1 MMNNTLHQLIAQ
13 LGELRVEKKRLEYD
27 LNEVKKRIT
36 AKERDI
42 MDAMDD
48 QQITESRS
56 EAGKVTLGEAVYPQ
70 VEDWD
75 AVYHWQVEQIRKAIE
90 EGRDPDN
97 DHLLHFF
104 EKRMGVLAY
113 REALNNGITIPGV
126 LPFTKRKITFK
137 ET

>member
-1 MMNNTLHQLIAQ
+1 MMDNTLHQLIAQ
-13 LGELRVEKKRLEYD
+13 LGELRAEKKRLEYD

-75 AVYHWQVEQIRKAIE
+75 AFHNWILENGY
-90 EGRDPDN
+90 
-97 DHLLHFF
+97 LHFL
-104 EKRMGVLAY
+104 EKRPAVLAY
-113 REALNNGITIPGV
+113 REALEGSIAVPGV

>member
-1 MMNNTLHQLIAQ
+1 MDNTLHDLISQ
-13 LGELRVEKKRLEYD
+13 LGELRAIKKKAEY
-27 LNEVKKRIT
+27 EARVAGEQIA
-36 AKERDI
+36 AKEHEI

-75 AVYHWQVEQIRKAIE
+75 AFHGWIL
-90 EGRDPDN
+90 DN
-97 DHLLHFF
+97 QYMHFL
-104 EKRMGVLAY
+104 EKRAAVLAY
-113 REALNNGITIPGV
+113 REALGQGIAVPGV
-126 LPFTKRKITFK
+126 LPFTKRKITFR